1 MNVVVIAAHPDDE
14 LLGAG
19 GTLAKHA
26 RAGDTVHAVIC
37 SEGASS
43 RYPDG
48 MESELEAAGRRA
60 AAILGLASLRF
71 LRLPDQRLD
80 TLPLVEVVQRLE
92 TALEEFDP
100 AVVYTHAPGDI
111 NADHGVVA
119 RAVRTACRPYRFPRL
134 RRLAAFETP
143 SSSEWGG
150 PPGLPAFTPN
160 LFADISATLDV
171 KIAAFECYASEVRPW
186 PHPRSARGLRD
197 RAATWGSMIGRAAA
211 EPFLLLR
218 ETD

>member
-1 MNVVVIAAHPDDE
+1 MNVVTIAAHPDDE

-19 GTLAKHA
+19 GTLARHA
-26 RAGDTVHAVIC
+26 RAGDTVHAVVC

-43 RYPDG
+43 RYADG

-60 AAILGLASLRF
+60 AALLGLASLRF
-71 LRLPDQRLD
+71 LQLPDQRLD

-92 TALEEFDP
+92 TVLEELDP
-100 AVVYTHAPGDI
+100 EVVYTHAPGDI

-119 RAVRTACRPYRFPRL
+119 RAVLTACRPYRFPRL

-150 PPGLPAFTPN
+150 PPGLPPFVPN
-160 LFADISATLDV
+160 LFADITATLEV

-186 PHPRSARGLRD
+186 PHPRSARALRE
-197 RAATWGSMIGRAAA
+197 RAATWGSVIGRAAA
-211 EPFLLLR
+211 EPFVLLR